1 MKSADFINE
10 CAMRG
15 MATGQTA
22 AFGTVNGVPFTVSV
36 VTAKH
41 LSITFVLDR
50 QISADEKTA
59 MCNSLNFAGVNG
71 GANGYTVTVN
81 VNVENDTEAPAA
93 VDAVFAAANAAVEAG
108 RRVGIS
114 FGTVCPYCGRTDT
127 DAVMYCEQRGAIP
140 AGYRAVHTE
149 CANSL
154 RNAANEAKVND
165 EGNYFTGIIGAIIG
179 MILGVVLNVAVI
191 FGTER
196 IYAML
201 CALIPLGAFFGYKL
215 LKGRMNSFAIV
226 ISIICSALGAV
237 ALTFGVDIADSMIN

>member
-50 QISADEKTA
+50 KLSADEKTA
-59 MCNSLNFAGVNG
+59 MCNSLKFAGVNG

-81 VNVENDTEAPAA
+81 VNVEKDTEAPAA
-93 VDAVFAAANAAVEAG
+93 VDAVFVAANAAVDAG

-114 FGTVCPYCGRTDT
+114 FGTVCPYPQATAQCI
-127 DAVMYCEQRGAIP
+127 Q
-140 AGYRAVHTE
+140 
-149 CANSL
+149 
-154 RNAANEAKVND
+154 NAQ
-165 EGNYFTGIIGAIIG
+165 TPC
-179 MILGVVLNVAVI
+179 
-191 FGTER
+191 
-196 IYAML
+196 AML
-201 CALIPLGAFFGYKL
+201 QTRP
-215 LKGRMNSFAIV
+215 R
-226 ISIICSALGAV
+226 
-237 ALTFGVDIADSMIN
+237 